1 MKKENN
7 PAAGLFTCPEPSSF
21 LHPEHPCDLLL
32 LLLLL
37 TTYVLFA
44 SASML
49 AVPARSSSML
59 LHQLLLLLL
68 YPKCLYI
75 DRLMP

>member
-37 TTYVLFA
+37 TTYVFKDTLQHSDF
-44 SASML
+44 
-49 AVPARSSSML
+49 
-59 LHQLLLLLL
+59 
-68 YPKCLYI
+68 I
-75 DRLMP
+75 